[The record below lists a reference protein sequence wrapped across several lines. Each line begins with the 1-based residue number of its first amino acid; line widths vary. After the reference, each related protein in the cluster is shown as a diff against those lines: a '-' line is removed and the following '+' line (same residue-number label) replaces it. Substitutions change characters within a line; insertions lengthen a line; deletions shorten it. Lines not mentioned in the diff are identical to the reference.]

1 MPRTRPHL
9 ERDEKV
15 DQLVDAAVRRL
26 TDGGYQALSV
36 ADIARELG
44 LAQNAIYWYFP
55 SKDHLFVAALERIVD
70 QTLSKKPRAESVG
83 KRILWFSDRLDEL
96 QSLRAAMTERARV
109 STVVAEFEREVYAGI
124 RMLLSGALSGSVA
137 ATDLDV
143 TVDTVMSLVEGTLSQ
158 SVTRKRRAEI
168 IAFGLE
174 RLAGI
179 TT

>member
-55 SKDHLFVAALERIVD
+55 SKDDLFVAALERIVD
-70 QTLSKKPRAESVG
+70 QVLSKKPRADSVG
-83 KRILWFSDRLDEL
+83 KRILWFSDRMDEL
-96 QSLRAAMTERARV
+96 TSLRAAMAERARV
-109 STVVAEFEREVYAGI
+109 STVVADFEREVFAGV
-124 RMLLSGALSGSVA
+124 RMLLSGALSGTVPPK
-137 ATDLDV
+137 DLDV
-143 TVDTVMSLVEGTLSQ
+143 TVDTVMGLVEGVLAQ
-158 SVTRKRRAEI
+158 GFTRKRRAEI
-168 IAFGLE
+168 LAFGLE